1 MAERKRYPTE
11 VYERAWKFVQ
21 ERDAVVKRSIMEEGD
36 NGVVGGYR
44 ISSSG
49 PQNYP
54 PAIPCAARRVSL
66 QESCDLDAVGD
77 AIVRIAQKSR
87 LVPYPDLRG
96 RVNDST
102 DLSPVWIHYKLQPD
116 YEQFVK

>member
-1 MAERKRYPTE
+1 
-11 VYERAWKFVQ
+11 
-21 ERDAVVKRSIMEEGD
+21 MEEGD

-49 PQNYP
+49 PQKYP
-54 PAIPCAARRVSL
+54 PTIPCVARRVSL
-66 QESCDLDAVGD
+66 QESFDLDAVGD

-87 LVPYPDLRG
+87 LIAHPDLREWSD
-96 RVNDST
+96 DST
-102 DLSPVWIHYKLQPD
+102 DLSPAWIHYKLQPD